1 MTNERP
7 FKDVANLYLLT
18 NCDMECSF
26 CYASKNLGNMSVA
39 RATSVI
45 DFLRNAGAERIN
57 LTGGEILMHPHALEI
72 VRYAAETGLLVT
84 LFTSG
89 SMLNQHRAER
99 FIPHINWLALSLDGP
114 PEINVAVGRSERH
127 YAATIE
133 ALRLVRAM
141 ESHVRI
147 RVATVVT
154 QINVDHLAPLAAT
167 LSEPDLTPDL
177 WRLKQ
182 MVPTRRAGEMQ
193 DELGVALDVFQRQM
207 EQLATSYGAQIRMQI
222 HPAASK
228 VADTMCIHPNG
239 AATVTLGDG
248 EDMQIVGLGNMF
260 LDPAAVLD
268 SWWEHRD
275 GENADDYDAMWALE
289 TAV

>member
-1 MTNERP
+1 MTTTRP

-26 CYASKNLGNMSVA
+26 CYASKNLGNMSPERA
-39 RATSVI
+39 RSVI
-45 DFLRNAGAERIN
+45 DFLRAAGAERIN
-57 LTGGEILMHPHALEI
+57 LTGGEILMHPKALEI
-72 VRYAAETGLLVT
+72 VRYASDSGLLVT

-89 SMLNQHRAER
+89 SMLTQRRAEQ
-99 FIPHINWLALSLDGP
+99 FVPHITWLALSLDGP

-127 YAATIE
+127 YPATIE
-133 ALRLVRAM
+133 ALKLVRAM
-141 ESHVRI
+141 QSDVRI

-154 QINVDHLAPLAAT
+154 RLNVAHLQPLADT
-167 LSEPDLTPDL
+167 LSEPDLLPDL

-182 MVPTRRAGEMQ
+182 MVPTRRAGEMK
-193 DELGVALDVFQRQM
+193 DELGVELDVFREHM
-207 EQLATSYGAQIRMQI
+207 ARLSESHGHRVRMQI

-248 EDMQIVGLGNMF
+248 DDMEIVPLGNMF
-260 LDPAAVLD
+260 ANPAAVLKA
-268 SWWEHRD
+268 WWTHRD
-275 GENADDYDAMWALE
+275 GENADGYDAMWAMD
-289 TAV
+289 AV